1 MSPLFSEDL
10 QTLYPLEMEEWG
22 RVMEPALQ
30 KNHPQILTGEVTD
43 WAPKIQKF
51 IAKNNVTANRDSTL
65 HDHDFILNELE
76 QQPNGLTQKNSISYD
91 IDLSTE
97 FQGIESECPP
107 TSETF
112 AAKDVTTLETTNVIG
127 EFTLDVVNQLAPEAK
142 DIHVIVLPFS
152 EKSGI
157 AKEWF
162 LFPEDQQEEEDL
174 TGHNPLLVTGQ
185 VMSQVKKRLN
195 GPIATIT
202 VPTILHESPYPQSGE
217 EDLLSMVDDDNIKSD
232 SKRFKNYVK
241 VDNRSVI
248 TAKDVMEILSST
260 PSSPSS
266 STSGEFEKQQIEL
279 KPETE
284 KCQKIVKRGRG
295 RPRLLKTE
303 PEAPKRPRGRPAT
316 APEWVDVENY
326 GSSSSMSSDELQD
339 VRYRRMRDLNNAAS
353 KRCRNNRKRKFQ
365 NEEGEITLLAAK
377 NMELKG
383 ILGDLESQVKKF
395 KSALDLII
403 NKNKKQQVEKPST
416 ITNSSLATTSQSDP
430 CEIEFEFEKLK
441 PEDLTF
447 LDILET

>member
-1 MSPLFSEDL
+1 
-10 QTLYPLEMEEWG
+10 MEGWDQ
-22 RVMEPALQ
+22 VMEPALQ
-30 KNHPQILTGEVTD
+30 KNHPQILTGGVTD

-76 QQPNGLTQKNSISYD
+76 QQPNGIQKNSISYD

-97 FQGIESECPP
+97 FQGIESP

-112 AAKDVTTLETTNVIG
+112 AAAKDVTTLETTNVIG

-142 DIHVIVLPFS
+142 DIHVIVLPFH

-157 AKEWF
+157 AKEW
-162 LFPEDQQEEEDL
+162 LLSPEDQQETEEDL
-174 TGHNPLLVTGQ
+174 TGHNPRIVTGQ
-185 VMSQVKKRLN
+185 AMAEVKKRLS
-195 GPIATIT
+195 PIATIT
-202 VPTILHESPYPQSGE
+202 VPNIFNESPYPQSGE
-217 EDLLSMVDDDNIKSD
+217 EDILAMIDDDNIKFD

-241 VDNRSVI
+241 VDNGSSVI
-248 TAKDVMEILSST
+248 TAQDVMEILSST
-260 PSSPSS
+260 PSSPTS
-266 STSGEFEKQQIEL
+266 STSGVFTCFSPQEFQKQQIEL
-279 KPETE
+279 EPETD
-284 KCQKIVKRGRG
+284 KCQKIIKRGRG

-316 APEWVDVENY
+316 APEYVDVDNY

-353 KRCRNNRKRKFQ
+353 KRCRNNRKRKYQ

-416 ITNSSLATTSQSDP
+416 ITNSSLASTSQSDQSDQSDS